1 MVAAKHRQ
9 VDQETAREDSELIQS
24 KLEKPLGAKGF
35 TITNRSSRYRSHQ
48 ITFTITMTRETAD
61 GLTQEGLDF
70 NRYLSVHGLKAET
83 LGASF
88 VHKGDSYTVTG
99 YLAKNPKFCIQATNN
114 SNGKG
119 YKWPVKAIKRLVEGA

>member
-1 MVAAKHRQ
+1 
-9 VDQETAREDSELIQS
+9 
-24 KLEKPLGAKGF
+24 
-35 TITNRSSRYRSHQ
+35 
-48 ITFTITMTRETAD
+48 MTRETAD

-83 LGASF
+83 LGATF
-88 VHKGDSYTVTG
+88 VAKGDSFTVTG
-99 YLAKNPKFCIQATNN
+99 YLPRNPRFCIQTICH